1 MWCVNATTSKVVRRV
16 KFCRSAG
23 DKCVL
28 KKRFRRWKMFDALNS
43 ISEGYLCIG
52 LDRAME
58 RRAAKRMPVNGDLG
72 GLS

>member
-1 MWCVNATTSKVVRRV
+1 
-16 KFCRSAG
+16 
-23 DKCVL
+23 
-28 KKRFRRWKMFDALNS
+28 MFDELNS

-58 RRAAKRMPVNGDLG
+58 RRATKRMPVNGDLG